1 MKNVLSILCLVLF
14 VVSCS
19 EEREVD
25 FLQNRGGLK
34 YEINEED
41 GFTGKYVV
49 YWSNGEKKRE
59 YHYEDGKR
67 NGLFT
72 EWRRNGQKEWEKN
85 YKDGKEDGLDTSWY
99 ENGQKKKKWNYK
111 DDKSD
116 GLWTSWSKNGNVT
129 KTVTYKNG
137 VLVK

>member
-25 FLQNRGGLK
+25 FLQDRGGLK

-72 EWRRNGQKEWEKN
+72 EWRKNGQKEWEKH
-85 YKDGKEDGLDTSWY
+85 YKDGK
-99 ENGQKKKKWNYK
+99 N
-111 DDKSD
+111 D
-116 GLWTSWSKNGNVT
+116 GLWTSWNKNGNITET
-129 KTVTYKNG
+129 KTYKNG
-137 VLVK
+137 VLLK